1 MMGRPRKVIAM
12 HTGAHT
18 KAERKSRTRQEK
30 ELKLGREQ
38 LAPPGWLSPRAAEE
52 FARVVDEAGKADIL
66 DNLDLSVLAIY
77 ADAWDKFINLDEKIK
92 EEGEVVEVKGV
103 KSTYTKVNPAIVAQS
118 IYVDRIYKASTKLG
132 MAATDRLKLVV
143 PVKEEKKGTN
153 PYFKFLDAEN
163 G

>member
-18 KAERKSRTRQEK
+18 KKERESRTRQEK

-38 LAPPGWLSPRAAEE
+38 LVPPGWLSSRAAEE

-77 ADAWDKFINLDEKIK
+77 ADAWDKFINLDDKIK
-92 EEGEVVEVKGV
+92 KEGEIVKVKGV
-103 KSTYTKVNPAIVAQS
+103 KSTYTKVNPAVVAQS
-118 IYVDRIYKASTKLG
+118 IYVDRIYKASAKLG
-132 MAATDRLKLVV
+132 MTATDRLKLVV